1 MECPLTVGRVV
12 VSGCVVVERPNTVGR
27 VQGASVEKERRVT
40 GSCVLGGGHVGKERE
55 RSVGRVPVAGFIG
68 LERRKTV
75 GRIGG
80 AVREAEEGILTLGG
94 VFPGIPPVWRRG
106 NAERFRSKTRK
117 AGE

>member
-1 MECPLTVGRVV
+1 MAVFPRA
-12 VSGCVVVERPNTVGR
+12 P
-27 VQGASVEKERRVT
+27 VEKERCVT
-40 GSCVLGGGHVGKERE
+40 GGGVLGAGHVGKERE
-55 RSVGRVPVAGFIG
+55 RSVGRVPIAVCIG

-94 VFPGIPPVWRRG
+94 VFVGIPPIWRRG
-106 NAERFRSKTRK
+106 NAESFRRKTCK